1 MEIEELFQHK
11 ADQLGQAARSLEQA
25 VLRSNTTDGPS
36 GTASTLT
43 KELNEARERLYAE
56 GNRIRIEMTKAQP
69 PTAARVQWLL
79 SKDEIDIVS
88 NAKRRRLKGPRK
100 DYLQEYELRERRTQ
114 KTLWYAHFHYTSLDA
129 PADAFTAAHLKLREQ
144 RLLAGAFDLHSA
156 STNPQV
162 IAIYRSEISPQ
173 LARELFFT
181 QA

>member
-1 MEIEELFQHK
+1 M
-11 ADQLGQAARSLEQA
+11 
-25 VLRSNTTDGPS
+25 
-36 GTASTLT
+36 
-43 KELNEARERLYAE
+43 
-56 GNRIRIEMTKAQP
+56 
-69 PTAARVQWLL
+69 
-79 SKDEIDIVS
+79 SKDEVDIVRS
-88 NAKRRRLKGPRK
+88 AERRRLKGPRK

-144 RLLAGAFDLHSA
+144 RLMAGAFDLRTA
-156 STNPQV
+156 TTNPQV